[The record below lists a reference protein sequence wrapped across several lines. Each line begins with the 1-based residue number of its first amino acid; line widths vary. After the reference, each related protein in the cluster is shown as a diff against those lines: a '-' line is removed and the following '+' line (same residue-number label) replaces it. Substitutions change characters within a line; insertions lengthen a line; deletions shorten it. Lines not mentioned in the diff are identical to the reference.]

1 MMKIAYIVPSLANS
15 GPVKV
20 MHQLVESLYKQHEID
35 VYYFN
40 IREDREKLTFNVPT
54 YQIDFF
60 DKIEDDRY
68 DIVHTHGL
76 KPDAYIWWH
85 QNDIHKAKTVTTLH
99 NYVKEDLAFNY
110 GKIKSFFLVKLWNLM
125 TSRHDQIVTL
135 SKDAVKYYCRFWRNQ
150 NITYVYNGITEVEPV
165 VKKRDKTNHEM
176 IKIGA
181 IASAGG
187 INRRKGIDQ
196 VIKALPEL
204 PNYILYI
211 VGKET
216 EESSNLKKLADHL
229 KVLDRVKFLGYHSDI
244 KTFISEMDLFV
255 VSPRSE
261 GFSLALQEIVRYKK
275 PVVCSD
281 ITIFRELF
289 TDKEVSFFTL
299 DDIQSLISAIKDV
312 SSHNEKMINRAYE
325 KFVTNYTTGKMAEK
339 YLNIYKNL
347 LSRDFK

>member
-1 MMKIAYIVPSLANS
+1 MKIAYIVPSLAKS

-20 MHQLVESLYKQHEID
+20 VHQLVKMLSKEHTID

-40 IREDREKLTFNVPT
+40 VPANRELLIFDAPT
-54 YQIDFF
+54 YRISLF
-60 DKIEDDRY
+60 DKIKFDKY
-68 DIVHTHGL
+68 DIIHTHGL

-85 QNDIHKAKTVTTLH
+85 QNDIHKTKTVTTLH
-99 NYVKEDLAFNY
+99 NYVKEDLSFNY

-125 TSRHDQIVTL
+125 ASRHDQIVAL
-135 SKDAVKYYCRFWRNQ
+135 SKDAVEYYRRFWRNQ
-150 NITYVYNGITEVEPV
+150 NITYVYNGISQVELV
-165 VKKRDKTNHEM
+165 TKKREKANHEM

-204 PNYILYI
+204 PNYTLYI

-216 EESSNLKKLADHL
+216 EESNNLKKLADYL

-289 TDKEVSFFTL
+289 TDKEVRFFTL

-312 SSHNEKMINRAYE
+312 SSHNEEMINRAYE
-325 KFVTNYTTGKMAEK
+325 KFIANYTTEKMAKK
-339 YLNIYKNL
+339 YLNVYKSL
-347 LSRDFK
+347 VSRS

>member
-1 MMKIAYIVPSLANS
+1 MKIVYIVPSLAKS

-20 MHQLVESLYKQHEID
+20 VHQLVESLYKQHEID

-54 YQIDFF
+54 YQIGFF
-60 DKIEDDRY
+60 DKIDLDRY

-85 QNDIHKAKTVTTLH
+85 QNDIHKVKTITTLH

-110 GKIKSFFLVKLWNLM
+110 GKIKSFFLVKIWNLM

-135 SKDAVKYYCRFWRNQ
+135 SKDAVKYYRRFWRNT
-150 NITYVYNGITEVEPV
+150 NITYVYNGIPQVELV
-165 VKKRDKTNHEM
+165 AKKKDKANHEM

-187 INRRKGIDQ
+187 INHCKGVDQ

-204 PNYILYI
+204 PNYTFYI
-211 VGKET
+211 AGKET
-216 EESSNLKKLADHL
+216 EESNYLKKLAQQL
-229 KVLDRVKFLGYHSDI
+229 EVLDRVKFLGYHSDI
-244 KTFISEMDLFV
+244 EKFITEMDLFV

-261 GFSLALQEIVRYKK
+261 GFSLALQEIVRFKK

-289 TDKEVSFFTL
+289 TDKEVRFFTL
-299 DDIQSLISAIKDV
+299 EDIESLVMAIKDL
-312 SSHNEKMINRAYE
+312 SENEDNLVEHAYK
-325 KFVTNYTTGKMAEK
+325 KFLLMFTAKKMASN
-339 YLNIYKNL
+339 YLDIYTSLVKV
-347 LSRDFK
+347 

>member
-1 MMKIAYIVPSLANS
+1 MKIAYIVPSLANS

-20 MHQLVESLYKQHEID
+20 VHQLVESLHKDHEID

-60 DKIEDDRY
+60 DKIEVDRY

-76 KPDAYIWWH
+76 KTDAYIWWH
-85 QNDIHKAKTVTTLH
+85 HNNIHKAKTVTTLH

-125 TSRHDQIVTL
+125 TSRHDQVVTL
-135 SKDAVKYYCRFWRNQ
+135 SQDAVEYYRKFWRNK
-150 NITYVYNGITEVEPV
+150 NITYVYNGIPQAESIVT
-165 VKKRDKTNHEM
+165 KKDRNNQEM

-196 VIKALPEL
+196 VVKALPEL
-204 PNYILYI
+204 PAYTFYI

-216 EESSNLKKLADHL
+216 EESNNLKKLADQL

-244 KTFISEMDLFV
+244 KTFISEMDLFI

-289 TDKEVSFFTL
+289 TDEEIRFFTL

-312 SSHNEKMINRAYE
+312 SSHNEAMVSRAYE
-325 KFVTNYTTGKMAEK
+325 KFVTNYTTEKMAEN
-339 YLNIYKNL
+339 YLKVYNMLMKV
-347 LSRDFK
+347 

>member
-1 MMKIAYIVPSLANS
+1 MKIAYIVPSLANS

-20 MHQLVESLYKQHEID
+20 VYQLVKMLSKEHTID

-40 IREDREKLTFNVPT
+40 VPANRELLIFDVSAYRISL
-54 YQIDFF
+54 F
-60 DKIEDDRY
+60 DKIKFDKY
-68 DIVHTHGL
+68 DIIHTHGL

-85 QNDIHKAKTVTTLH
+85 KNDIHKTKTVTTLH

-110 GKIKSFFLVKLWNLM
+110 GKIKSFLLVKLWNLM

-135 SKDAVKYYCRFWRNQ
+135 SKDAVKYYRRFWRNQ
-150 NITYVYNGITEVEPV
+150 NITYVYNGIPQVEPIV
-165 VKKRDKTNHEM
+165 QKKEKANHEM

-204 PNYILYI
+204 SSYTFYI

-216 EESSNLKKLADHL
+216 EESNNLKILADHL

-244 KTFISEMDLFV
+244 KTFISEMDIFV

-289 TDKEVSFFTL
+289 TDKEVRFFTL
-299 DDIQSLISAIKDV
+299 DDMRSLISAIKDV
-312 SSHNEKMINRAYE
+312 SSHNEAMINRAFE
-325 KFVTNYTTGKMAEK
+325 KFVANYTTEKMAEN
-339 YLNIYKNL
+339 YMQIYNAL
-347 LSRDFK
+347 IRIS